1 MKKFVTLLALATS
14 LFGARAGAQSFSCT
28 AGDTV
33 YVNATGTFT
42 SHNNIHNLSGSG
54 LIIEWKMIA
63 NTLPADWFATL
74 GVCDNKLCYTGTD
87 IWPTVLQ
94 ESLTYGATAPSGPI
108 GDFHILGDLS
118 STAGT
123 GPYYVR
129 IRINN
134 KAIPTDTA
142 IQTYIIGKGTANV
155 PSVKTSDIS
164 LYPNP
169 ATSSVNVVY
178 DAAADIKTLA
188 IYSIIGKQVGVY
200 RSTGNSANMSVEN
213 LPDGIYFVRLMN
225 SHGDV
230 VATKKFTKQ

>member
-14 LFGARAGAQSFSCT
+14 LIGARANAQSFSCT

-33 YVNATGTFT
+33 YVNTTGTYT
-42 SHNNIHNLSGSG
+42 AYNNINNTSGAG
-54 LIIEWKMIA
+54 IIIQWKMIA

-74 GVCDNKLCYTGTD
+74 GICDNATCLTGSD
-87 IWPTVLQ
+87 IWPTIQ
-94 ESLTYGATAPSGPI
+94 RESLTYSPGL

-118 STAGT
+118 GT
-123 GPYYVR
+123 SGVGPYYVR
-129 IRINN
+129 IRMNN
-134 KAIPTDTA
+134 KAVPTDTA

-155 PSVKTSDIS
+155 PTVKTNDIA

-188 IYSIIGKQVGVY
+188 IYSIIGKQVSVY
-200 RSTGNSANMSVEN
+200 RSTGNSANLNIEN

>member
-14 LFGARAGAQSFSCT
+14 LFGARAGAQSFTCT
-28 AGDTV
+28 AGDTI
-33 YVNATGTFT
+33 YVNATGSFT
-42 SHNNIHNLSGSG
+42 SHNNINNTSGAG
-54 LIIEWKMIA
+54 IIVQWKMIA

-87 IWPTVLQ
+87 IWPTVQQ
-94 ESLTYGATAPSGPI
+94 ESMNYASGI

-118 STAGT
+118 GTAGV

-155 PSVKTSDIS
+155 PTVKTADIT

-188 IYSIIGKQVGVY
+188 IYSIIGKQVGMY